1 MARAPFCIIEQKT
14 DKGRV
19 FVARFVDEK
28 GRIIKTKTFSKA
40 RSRTAA
46 ARLAEAILREGV
58 IANASNPDAL
68 EYLRVFWTRKSDY
81 VQGRALRGVVLS
93 TQYLS
98 ITLSVLNKHLA
109 PKIKGKKLLELD
121 ADFVEGLVL
130 ELSVA
135 GASPRTV
142 NAVLNSVRVPM
153 KYFCK
158 RHRIADPLGV
168 VERLAEHPR
177 ERGTLSIAELQK
189 IVALDES
196 PRVKAGVLLAALCGL
211 RLGECCGLMPE
222 DVDRG
227 KAMLTVQHN
236 FVGDELKAPKGSRPG
251 ALRIR
256 QVPAPRPVLDSL
268 DLCAKC
274 SPSGARFL
282 LWNDCDPSRPVDPRT
297 LQDGFARILRE
308 IGIDTI
314 ERKRRNLCYHS
325 LRHTFVS
332 LQRASGVPDFA
343 VMRMAG
349 HSSIDMTERYSH
361 SANIVDF
368 TAAREA
374 LEKAVENKAA
384 GGKA

>member
-1 MARAPFCIIEQKT
+1 MARAPFCIVEQRSGTK
-14 DKGRV
+14 RV
-19 FVARFVDEK
+19 FVARFVDSK
-28 GRIIKTKTFSKA
+28 GKVIKTKTFSKA
-40 RSRTAA
+40 KNRTQA
-46 ARLAEAILREGV
+46 AREAELLLREGV

-68 EYLRVFWTRKSDY
+68 EYLRVFWTRNSDY

-109 PKIKGKKLLELD
+109 PRIKGKKLLDLD
-121 ADFVEGLVL
+121 ADFMEGLVL
-130 ELSVA
+130 VLSSA

-142 NAVLNSVRVPM
+142 NAVLSSVRVTM

-158 RHRIADPLGV
+158 RHRIANPLGV

-189 IVALDES
+189 IVALNES
-196 PRVKAGVLLAALCGL
+196 PRTKAGVLLAALCGL
-211 RLGECCGLMPE
+211 RLGECCGLMAE

-227 KAMLTVQHN
+227 SAMLTVQHN
-236 FVGDELKAPKGSRPG
+236 FVGDELKAPKGSRLG

-256 QVPAPRPVLDSL
+256 QVPAPRPVLDAL
-268 DLCAKC
+268 DLCAKYA
-274 SPSGARFL
+274 PSGARFL
-282 LWNDCDPSRPVDPRT
+282 LWNDRDLYRPADRRT
-297 LQDGFARILRE
+297 LQDGYVRILKE
-308 IGIDTI
+308 IGIGEE
-314 ERKRRNLCYHS
+314 ERKRRNLVFHG

-374 LEKAVENKAA
+374 LEKAVDDKAA
-384 GGKA
+384 GGQA